1 MPLVFA
7 CLFYLL
13 PLNTHQLKSFHVQ
26 TQVLLRQE
34 SLEKVVSKRCS
45 DIGSDYMYHTLTG
58 LVQSFRLVSFCFDNT
73 SGSKG
78 KKADLCYL
86 V

>member
-1 MPLVFA
+1 MPLAFA

-45 DIGSDYMYHTLTG
+45 DIGSDHTLSC

-73 SGSKG
+73 LVVKG
-78 KKADLCYL
+78 KKPICATLFS
-86 V
+86 